1 MPEQPSTRRYV
12 SGAAALLVLAAGLF
26 AAAAPQLNAAGPGP
40 ARAAA
45 APWPPAAAE
54 PTREAGS
61 ARPGGPSGRPL
72 PGSLLAAARAS
83 LQRGGAGPSAEVDRW
98 AVRLA
103 SEAEASQAA
112 LARYAVY
119 RPLIQ
124 EALRRHA
131 LPLDLAFVP
140 WVESEWRNEAT
151 SRAGAAGIWQF
162 MAGTARGYGLEVSEY
177 VDERRDPVRATEA
190 AARHL
195 ADLYRETEDW
205 HAALASYNAGLG
217 RAGHTRGAFWKRRA
231 TLPRET
237 RLYVPRV
244 LAAAR
249 VGRAPDA
256 WGLRPGAAPPLRFRE
271 VWVQGGTPLEAVAAR
286 VGAEPGEVRALNP
299 HLVRGTTPPGR
310 RWPVRVPASVRL
322 AGTSSPAPRS

>member
-1 MPEQPSTRRYV
+1 
-12 SGAAALLVLAAGLF
+12 
-26 AAAAPQLNAAGPGP
+26 P
-40 ARAAA
+40 A
-45 APWPPAAAE
+45 
-54 PTREAGS
+54 
-61 ARPGGPSGRPL
+61 
-72 PGSLLAAARAS
+72 
-83 LQRGGAGPSAEVDRW
+83 AEVDRW
-98 AVRLA
+98 AVHLA
-103 SEAEASQAA
+103 SDAESSEAA

-140 WVESEWRNEAT
+140 WVESEWKNEAT

-195 ADLYRETEDW
+195 AHLYRETGDW

-217 RAGHTRGAFWKRRA
+217 RAGHTRGAFWRRRA

-271 VWVQGGTPLEAVAAR
+271 VWVPGGTPLAAVAAR
-286 VGAEPGEVRALNP
+286 VGAEPADVRALNP

-310 RWPVRVPASVRL
+310 RWPVRVPPAVRL
-322 AGTSSPAPRS
+322 AGSSPTPRP

>member
-12 SGAAALLVLAAGLF
+12 SGAAALLVLAGGLF
-26 AAAAPQLNAAGPGP
+26 AAAAPHLNAAGPTP
-40 ARAAA
+40 AR
-45 APWPPAAAE
+45 PPAAAW
-54 PTREAGS
+54 PPRTAGPPQGSDS
-61 ARPGGPSGRPL
+61 ARSGLPSGQPR
-72 PGSLLAAARAS
+72 PGSLLAASRAS
-83 LQRGGAGPSAEVDRW
+83 LQRGGAGPAAEVDRW

-103 SEAEASQAA
+103 SEAESSEAA
-112 LARYAVY
+112 LARYAAY

-124 EALRRHA
+124 ETLRRHA

-195 ADLYRETEDW
+195 ADLYRETGDW

-217 RAGHTRGAFWKRRA
+217 RARHTRGAFWRRRA

-256 WGLRPGAAPPLRFRE
+256 WGLRAGAAPPLRFQE
-271 VWVQGGTPLEAVAAR
+271 VWVPGGTPLAAVAAR
-286 VGAEPGEVRALNP
+286 VGVEPGEVRALNP

-310 RWPVRVPASVRL
+310 RWPVRVPTVVRL
-322 AGTSSPAPRS
+322 AGSGPASRS

>member
-45 APWPPAAAE
+45 AAWPSGAAE
-54 PTREAGS
+54 PALGS
-61 ARPGGPSGRPL
+61 GIDRPGEPSGRPL
-72 PGSLLAAARAS
+72 PNRLLAAREN
-83 LQRGGAGPSAEVDRW
+83 LERGGAGPAAEVDRW
-98 AVRLA
+98 ALRLA
-103 SEAEASQAA
+103 SEAESSEAA

-131 LPLDLAFVP
+131 LPLDLAFVA

-195 ADLYRETEDW
+195 ADLYRETGDW
-205 HAALASYNAGLG
+205 HATLASYNAGLG
-217 RAGHTRGAFWKRRA
+217 RAGHTRGAFWRRRA

-271 VWVQGGTPLEAVAAR
+271 VWVPGGTPLAAVAAR

-322 AGTSSPAPRS
+322 TGISNPAPHS